1 MCNCNSYNKNIVMK
15 EVELNYVYKMNDNI
29 ANFLNTHSHLYMNV
43 DIYIVSVCR
52 MIKMENNLQ

>member
-1 MCNCNSYNKNIVMK
+1 MK